1 MKVSQTLLWVLLLR
15 GSCLLP
21 PETATASVLD
31 TEVNEWWKIE
41 FDDYNYTDSEIFLPE
56 STSEP
61 ASTKIFPAEQPEP
74 PGVLFYVRVILGVA
88 IAILFIFP
96 TVCLIF
102 LWHKR
107 VSSSGRSSGEH
118 NL

>member
-21 PETATASVLD
+21 PHTAAASVLD
-31 TEVNEWWKIE
+31 TTEVY
-41 FDDYNYTDSEIFLPE
+41 DYDYDYTANYEDVTEK
-56 STSEP
+56 T
-61 ASTKIFPAEQPEP
+61 EQPEP
-74 PGVLFYVRVILGVA
+74 PGVLFYVRVILGIA

-96 TVCLIF
+96 IVCLIF

-118 NL
+118 NVC